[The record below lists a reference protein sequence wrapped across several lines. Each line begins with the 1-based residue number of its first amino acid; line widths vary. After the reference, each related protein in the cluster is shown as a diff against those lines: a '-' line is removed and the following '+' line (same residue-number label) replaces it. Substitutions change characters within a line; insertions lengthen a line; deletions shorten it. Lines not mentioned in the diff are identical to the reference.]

1 MSDLELGYFDRV
13 LGIQKT
19 ELELFSEQYSE
30 IQLRD
35 DTT

>member
-30 IQLRD
+30 TKWVD
-35 DTT
+35 NTA